1 MSEVPLYIHARPTEW
16 ARAAVRPRVA
26 RQSNAF
32 SRQTLPRTT
41 RLNIMPAH
49 ISHCADPPA
58 PRLTERTAAER
69 AAAELAATV
78 VAAELAAVVVVAER
92 PLGLARGRSPD
103 AGSSTSGPSRIY
115 CEKTCSARARYANQL
130 FSNARMSR

>member
-1 MSEVPLYIHARPTEW
+1 MRAIANFLRGRGAGVRRGYAARVCGAGAARAQRGRA
-16 ARAAVRPRVA
+16 ARAAA
-26 RQSNAF
+26 A
-32 SRQTLPRTT
+32 
-41 RLNIMPAH
+41 
-49 ISHCADPPA
+49 PA

-78 VAAELAAVVVVAER
+78 VAAELAAAVVVAER